1 MYKPK
6 KKGSFNTMI
15 QYINKI
21 PNKIDY
27 FELIRT
33 EYENVDVSG
42 LSTELDNTIA
52 CVSVYNGD
60 RLIGMGRVKK
70 EENYLCI
77 EDLIVKLE
85 PYKEEIQKNIIVNLF
100 KQINQMKYYDI
111 VVRDCLTMKKSNE
124 EIITNQNNQEEDVLV
139 FNEQQNSFVGA

>member
-1 MYKPK
+1 
-6 KKGSFNTMI
+6 MI
-15 QYINKI
+15 QYTDKI

-27 FELIRT
+27 YDLIRT
-33 EYENVDVSG
+33 VYENIDVSE
-42 LSTELDNTIA
+42 LSNELDSTIA

-85 PYKEEIQKNIIVNLF
+85 DYKEEIQNNIIVYLF
-100 KQINQMKYYDI
+100 DQINKMKNYDI
-111 VVRDCLTMKKSNE
+111 TVRDCLSMRKSNE
-124 EIITNQNNQEEDVLV
+124 ELLFRNRVEQEENQNENYVNQ
-139 FNEQQNSFVGA
+139 NTSYARA